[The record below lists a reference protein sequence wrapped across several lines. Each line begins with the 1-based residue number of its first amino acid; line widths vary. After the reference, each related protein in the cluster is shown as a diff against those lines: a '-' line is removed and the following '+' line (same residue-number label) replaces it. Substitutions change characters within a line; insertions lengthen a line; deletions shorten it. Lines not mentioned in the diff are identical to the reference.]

1 VKERMNR
8 KTKNIEREGEL
19 GLGMLR
25 EVL

>member
-1 VKERMNR
+1 VKGRMDR

-19 GLGMLR
+19 RLKMLR